1 MEILNVM
8 IFKMSYQLG
17 DVIIAELVSVADL
30 ITVVLHALVIHVEL
44 VVVVIPVEVV
54 VDVMPVEVDV
64 ELILVG

>member
-17 DVIIAELVSVADL
+17 DVIIVELVSVADL
-30 ITVVLHALVIHVEL
+30 ITVVLHEVVIHVEL
-44 VVVVIPVEVV
+44 VVVVIPVELV
-54 VDVMPVEVDV
+54 VDVIPVEVDV